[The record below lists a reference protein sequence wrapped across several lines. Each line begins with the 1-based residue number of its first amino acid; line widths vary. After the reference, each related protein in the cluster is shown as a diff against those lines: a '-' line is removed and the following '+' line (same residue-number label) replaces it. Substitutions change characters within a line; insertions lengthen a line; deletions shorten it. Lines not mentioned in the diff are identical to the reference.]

1 MHVIVVGREEL
12 FSYIVTEMKLFQGQ
26 CIVMFSSAS

>member
-12 FSYIVTEMKLFQGQ
+12 FSCIVTEIKLFQGQ
-26 CIVMFSSAS
+26 CIVMVSSAG